1 MAVRAGAA
9 SGDEAPP
16 VSNQARRLQGGDR
29 SGRWKDATERRTR
42 SPRLSSV
49 ATARLWRGPRASTT
63 RRGTSWQ
70 VLQHTD
76 GLEDGQ
82 IGAYL
87 RREGLY
93 WSHLSTWRK
102 QRAAGTLAGL
112 QPRKRGR
119 KELSADERLSR
130 RVAQLE
136 KEKAAVEEELRK
148 ARLVAEVQK
157 KVLSLCEDLGL
168 SPDASSSRS

>member
-1 MAVRAGAA
+1 MEGRNGKTHAEPDAVV
-9 SGDEAPP
+9 SGDREVVERP
-16 VSNQARRLQGGDR
+16 RRR
-29 SGRWKDATERRTR
+29 HY
-42 SPRLSSV
+42 SPRYKL
-49 ATARLWRGPRASTT
+49 
-63 RRGTSWQ
+63 Q

-93 WSHLSTWRK
+93 WSHLTTWRK
-102 QRAAGTLAGL
+102 ARAEGTLAGL

-148 ARLVAEVQK
+148 ARLVVEVQK